1 MTVLVIQYA
10 LVILLGYLL
19 GSIPFGYIV
28 GRIRGIDVREYGS
41 GRTGGTNVLRS
52 AGKLPAAV
60 TIIGDLAKGA
70 IAVLLGRALL
80 GTELAAALA
89 GVGAVLGHNWSVF
102 LGFRGGAG
110 TATSMGGY
118 FVLAPM
124 ATVVVGIFSA
134 IAGFVVLRY
143 ASVTSIL
150 ICLLMTPALLIAA
163 LFFDQPLEHLAY
175 ALTVGT
181 IVLLS
186 HRPNI
191 RRLLQGTERRIGE
204 PAKKIVE
211 KEA

>member
-10 LVILLGYLL
+10 LVILAGYLL

-28 GRIRGIDVREYGS
+28 GRMKGVDVREYGS

-60 TIIGDLAKGA
+60 TICGDLAKGVV
-70 IAVLLGRALL
+70 AVLLGRAVL

-89 GVGAVLGHNWSVF
+89 GVGAVVGHNWPVF
-102 LGFRGGAG
+102 VGFRGGAG

-118 FVLAPM
+118 FVLAPIP
-124 ATVVVGIFSA
+124 TVIVGVFSA
-134 IAGFVVLRY
+134 IVGFGVLRY

-150 ICLLMTPALLIAA
+150 ICLLMTPALLIGA
-163 LFFDQPLEHLAY
+163 LFFDQPLEYLAY
-175 ALTVGT
+175 SLTVGT

-191 RRLLQGTERRIGE
+191 RRLLKGTERRIGE

-211 KEA
+211 EEA